1 MNLASVSTISY
12 ADSNDCIFVL
22 VGSLGCIKPEIVGP
36 ESPRLINFH
45 AKRKFR
51 ERPRNFY
58 RQLT

>member
-12 ADSNDCIFVL
+12 ADSNDFIFAL
-22 VGSLGCIKPEIVGP
+22 VGSLIKPEIVGP
-36 ESPRLINFH
+36 ESPRLINFP